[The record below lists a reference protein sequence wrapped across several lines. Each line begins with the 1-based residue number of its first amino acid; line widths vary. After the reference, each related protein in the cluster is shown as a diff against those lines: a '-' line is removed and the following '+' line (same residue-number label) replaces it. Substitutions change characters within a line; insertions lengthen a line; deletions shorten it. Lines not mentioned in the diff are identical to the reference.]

1 MSRQARPVPTL
12 QVIKILTADASNVGA
27 VQVDDT
33 SVFQVADFVFLQAIG
48 VPGARCIV
56 LEITDSTHMVL
67 GNDVDCQ
74 AIDLSDFTVQA
85 GSTVGKR
92 KAS

>member
-1 MSRQARPVPTL
+1 MSRRARPVPTL
-12 QVIKILTADASNVGA
+12 EVIKILTADASNVGV

-48 VPGARCIV
+48 VLPARCII
-56 LEITDSTHMVL
+56 LEITDSTHLVL
-67 GNDVDCQ
+67 GNDLDCQ
-74 AIDLSDFTVQA
+74 IEDLSDFTVEV